1 MANIKISELPQ
12 VSTLVSTDVLPSVAS
27 SVTSKI
33 TVQNLANTLNS
44 ISYLRYVALLG
55 QIGTDA
61 PQVIILENTIGDIV
75 WTRQSTGDYRA
86 NLVGAFPANKTW
98 CSVTSGSNYGNTT
111 IPIGFCKDDAITDN
125 VLRLQTGYIDATG
138 GTVLVDINSND
149 PAIVYEY
156 SIEIRVYN

>member
-75 WTRQSTGDYRA
+75 WTRQNTGFYRA
-86 NLVGAFPANKTW
+86 NLVGAFPTNKTW
-98 CSVTSGSNYGNTT
+98 CSAISGANTGNS
-111 IPIGFCKDDAITDN
+111 GYFNFCKDDTSNDFVQLIFAD
-125 VLRLQTGYIDATG
+125 GSY
-138 GTVLVDINSND
+138 DINSIN
-149 PAIVYEY
+149 PAIVYEC
-156 SIEIRVYN
+156 SIEIRVYP